1 MPNSPVASPVAGN
14 DNGNSNT
21 STTQTYVST
30 FTFVSTIGT
39 MNSIS
44 TFTNFSSSTAYN
56 STLSSLKIS
65 TPVIVQYTLNE
76 TIDASGVV
84 VTNQQGVDAS
94 GVEVTH
100 TTFVTNDVSGN
111 DINVSEDLL
120 ATAFST
126 YDDVTDPTSANV
138 LVLNEIKDYAE
149 KIKCTDFQG
158 KGTVDDYAV
167 LFQAAAS
174 IAHDAQQMQL
184 TVDINGFNEFGAA
197 ADDLSKLFNSF
208 ITKLQTISIIDDLAF
223 LRAIAAALKKI
234 WNLSEVFGKFKQTI
248 LATAV
253 VDIPKSAHDAK
264 LLVQSVMT
272 EVSCAMNYIN
282 HFVDP
287 TVSVGA
293 SGNLSAAEQ
302 TIISKAV
309 ATIDNWSALSAQGVT
324 VAMSNNPDV
333 SYISTASKQ
342 LSLNAVK
349 LQANTST
356 LRSKLAA
363 YNINY

>member
-1 MPNSPVASPVAGN
+1 MPDSPKV
-14 DNGNSNT
+14 T

-30 FTFVSTIGT
+30 FTFTSTIGA

-44 TFTNFSSSTAYN
+44 TLTNFSSTTEYN
-56 STLSSLKIS
+56 STLSSLRIS

-76 TIDASGVV
+76 TLDTSGTV

-100 TTFVTNDVSGN
+100 TTFVTKDVSGN
-111 DINVSEDLL
+111 DISITEDLT
-120 ATAFST
+120 ATAFSS
-126 YDDVTDPTSANV
+126 YDDETNPASANV
-138 LVLNEIKDYAE
+138 FVLNEIKDYAA

-167 LFQAAAS
+167 LFQAASKIAS
-174 IAHDAQQMQL
+174 DTKQMEL
-184 TVDINGFNEFGAA
+184 TVDIQGFNEFGAA

-208 ITKLQTISIIDDLAF
+208 IMKLQTVSIIDDLNF
-223 LRAIAAALKKI
+223 LRAIAAALRKI
-234 WNLSEVFGKFKQTI
+234 WNLSEVFGKFKETI
-248 LATAV
+248 LATST

-287 TVSVGA
+287 TVSVGP
-293 SGNLSAAEQ
+293 SGDLSSAEQ
-302 TIISKAV
+302 AIITKAV
-309 ATIDNWSALSAQGVT
+309 ATIDNWSVLSAQGVT
-324 VAMSNNPDV
+324 IAMTNNPDV

-342 LSLNAVK
+342 LSFNATK

-363 YNINY
+363 YNINC